1 MREKKVRILWNAGL
15 ILILALLYTACKKE
29 DLVPGPNEEIPE
41 ANEVNK
47 FIWEGLAT
55 YYYWVDEVPNLVDPA
70 FENKDSLNAFL
81 NTYDDPENLFYD
93 LLYEYGSIDKWS
105 FIVDN
110 SQEIDNWLTGISE
123 SMGFDFM
130 LKYISESSNDVF
142 GYVRYVLKGSP
153 ADLAGIKRGDLF
165 LTVNG
170 VQLTAL
176 NYREL
181 LFTQKTYTLGMAK
194 YENETFSAN
203 GTEHIMTAVELQEDP
218 IYLDTVYNVN
228 DMNVGYFVYN
238 GFTSAYDQNLEN
250 SYDILLN
257 NTITKFKNQG
267 IDKLILDLRYNGG
280 GSVQTS
286 IYLASMIFGTN
297 SGLIF
302 AKYKYNDLLYQYF
315 SEKYGSDSF
324 NYYFSNTI
332 PRRSWDLEDA
342 EGNFI
347 RTVETPS
354 TPITSLNM
362 SELIVITSSN
372 TASASELLINGL
384 EPYMDVVQIGTNT
397 TGKNVGSFTIRDW
410 IDEET
415 VNPNHSWAMQPITL
429 KIANSV
435 DFSDYTN
442 GLPPDFE
449 GRESVLN
456 LKPLGDTDETLLKIA
471 LDYLKGNISKSAAF
485 RDDVQFKTLKSSK
498 DIFGINKEMYV
509 DPEMIPLE
517 NTRKVSVN
525 KR

>member
-1 MREKKVRILWNAGL
+1 MREKKIKILWNVNL
-15 ILILALLYTACKKE
+15 ILTLALLFTGCQKE
-29 DLVPGPNEEIPE
+29 ELIPGPTGEIPE
-41 ANEVNK
+41 ANEINK
-47 FIWEGLAT
+47 FVWEGLAT
-55 YYYWVDEVPNLVDPA
+55 YYYWVDDVPNLVDPK
-70 FENKDSLNAFL
+70 FNDEDSLNAFL

-93 LLYEYGSIDKWS
+93 LLNQYGTIDRWS

-123 SMGFDFM
+123 SMGFDFKLM
-130 LKYISESSNDVF
+130 YISESSNDVF

-153 ADLAGIKRGDLF
+153 ADLADIKRGDLF
-165 LTVNG
+165 LKVNG
-170 VQLTAL
+170 IQLSAS

-194 YENETFSAN
+194 YENEAFSVN
-203 GTEHIMTAVELQEDP
+203 GTEHTMTAIELQEDP
-218 IYLDTVYNVN
+218 IFLDTVYTV
-228 DMNVGYFVYN
+228 DGMNVGYFVYN

-257 NTITKFKNQG
+257 STITKFKNHG

-286 IYLASMIFGTN
+286 MYFASMIFGTN
-297 SGLIF
+297 SGQIF
-302 AKYKYNDLLYQYF
+302 AKYKYNDLLYQF
-315 SEKYGSDSF
+315 FREKYGSDYF
-324 NYYFSNTI
+324 NYYFSGNI

-354 TPITSLNM
+354 TPITSLNL

-384 EPYMDVVQIGTNT
+384 EPYIDVIQIGTNT

-410 IDEET
+410 IDDET

-435 DFSDYTN
+435 DYSDYSD
-442 GLPPDFE
+442 GLTPDVE

-471 LDYLKGNISKSAAF
+471 LDYVKGNKSKSAGF
-485 RDDVQFKTLKSSK
+485 EDVVQFKTFKSSK
-498 DIFGINKEMYV
+498 DISGINKEMYV
-509 DPEMIPLE
+509 EPEIIPS
-517 NTRKVSVN
+517 NDIRNFSVN
-525 KR
+525 RR